1 VRRCSLVLV
10 CVAACTDAGAPPPP
24 DVALLHTFGPS
35 ESEAIDGLLAA
46 RGIRFAGRLVPFA
59 RGQQAIEEVV
69 AAGTDCP
76 DLIRID
82 ATWLPGLAARRAL
95 VDPPAALAALDWLPE
110 ARELGTIDGALRAVP
125 QTVDGLVALVHG
137 GAMPE
142 AADLE
147 AWIAAAV
154 ARSRADTGPRD
165 PSSGSSGSAVA
176 GRHGAARWAIGL
188 RVDGYWFVPFLRAR
202 GTDLAA
208 PGRAGLAA
216 PAAEEALAR
225 FAALFGDVAAPAP
238 PSGTEAKD
246 EARRFDAGEIGALV
260 TGPWAVPDLELPAT
274 IVASP
279 VPGAPRGGQ
288 LLVVPACAPRPER
301 GWQLAE
307 ALTAVDVQVELAQ
320 RFATMPTREAAMA
333 QSPALVRSIHD
344 ALAGATALPRAPT
357 TPLLFDDLTPAVAAV
372 VAGDATPEEALAGV
386 RRAWAR
392 ILGGAP

>member
-1 VRRCSLVLV
+1 MPRLPLVVVLLVACSEPE
-10 CVAACTDAGAPPPP
+10 TPPPP
-24 DVALLHTFGPS
+24 DVELMHTFGPA
-35 ESEAIDGLLAA
+35 ESEAIDGLVAA
-46 RGIRFAGRLVPFA
+46 RGMRFAGRLVPFA
-59 RGQQAIEEVV
+59 RGQQAIEEVL

-110 ARELGTIDGALRAVP
+110 ARELATIDGALRAVP

-137 GAMPE
+137 GALPD
-142 AADLE
+142 AADLD
-147 AWIAAAV
+147 AWIAVAV
-154 ARSRADTGPRD
+154 ARR
-165 PSSGSSGSAVA
+165 
-176 GRHGAARWAIGL
+176 GAARWAIGL

-202 GTDLAA
+202 GTGLAA
-208 PGRAGLAA
+208 PGTAGLAA

-246 EARRFDAGEIGALV
+246 EARRFDRGEIGALV

-288 LLVVPACAPRPER
+288 LLVVPACAPKPER
-301 GWQLAE
+301 GWQLAA
-307 ALTAVDVQVELAQ
+307 ALTGVDVQVELAQ
-320 RFATMPTREAAMA
+320 RFATMPTRAAAMA

-344 ALAGATALPRAPT
+344 ALAGATMLPRAPT

-372 VAGDATPEEALAGV
+372 VAGDATPAEALAGV

-392 ILGGAP
+392 IAGAPP